1 MRYVLLLA
9 LLLSGCSAQWHLQRA
24 CKKDPKICSDSVV
37 VRVDTFTVRDTFTYT
52 RVDTT
57 KLLDTITIDTG
68 SIQVRIIRE
77 NNIIRTMIKQRPDT
91 SYITVIRTLPP
102 TVIYKENWFKWWY
115 ILIIFAIFVIIIKW
129 KN

>member
-1 MRYVLLLA
+1 MRYALLLA

-57 KLLDTITIDTG
+57 NLLDTITIDTG

-77 NNIIRTMIKQRPDT
+77 NNIIRTVIKQKPDT
-91 SYITVIRTLPP
+91 AYVTVVRTLPP

-115 ILIIFAIFVIIIKW
+115 LLIIFAIFVIIIKW

>member
-1 MRYVLLLA
+1 MRYALLLT
-9 LLLSGCSAQWHLQRA
+9 LFLSGCSAQWNLQRA

-77 NNIIRTMIKQRPDT
+77 NNIIRTMVKQKPDT
-91 SYITVIRTLPP
+91 AYITVVRTLPP
-102 TVIYKENWFKWWY
+102 LVIYKENWFKWWY